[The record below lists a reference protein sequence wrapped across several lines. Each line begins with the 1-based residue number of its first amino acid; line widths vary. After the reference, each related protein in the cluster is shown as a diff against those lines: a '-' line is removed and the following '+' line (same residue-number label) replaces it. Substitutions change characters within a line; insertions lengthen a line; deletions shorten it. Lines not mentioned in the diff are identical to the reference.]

1 MFAYKNM
8 NFCVLLI
15 LCSIKYTS
23 IEELCYTV
31 LFFKS
36 LKILDLLYKISAKY
50 SFFKL
55 FAKINVFKPF
65 SKFFVSVG
73 WP

>member
-1 MFAYKNM
+1 M
-8 NFCVLLI
+8 
-15 LCSIKYTS
+15 KYIS

-31 LFFKS
+31 LFLKS

-50 SFFKL
+50 SFSKL
-55 FAKINVFKPF
+55 SAKINVFKVF
-65 SKFFVSVG
+65 SKSLVSVG